1 MFSPQ
6 VTTGMSHLPLPLLR
20 LGFSSRSS
28 RTRTGPR
35 DSTRSSLL
43 AGTTSGRTTILTRN
57 RAVNRLVLVLGR
69 SGNQRSA
76 VGLVFDHTT
85 LASHINFSWSHLIN
99 NSILHCSIDQDDDS
113 RAPHHRSNTMK
124 KSMNRCVLL
133 CRNQL
138 YVLLIELSVL
148 WGVDFLAVTVVQYR
162 CTIVSCFYVFFGMF
176 STKLQLPFDFLFG
189 LYLVDRMLTPH
200 FVVILHWPFCTQ
212 LRGISSV
219 WKLTL

>member
-1 MFSPQ
+1 MIIF
-6 VTTGMSHLPLPLLR
+6 GHAMLP
-20 LGFSSRSS
+20 
-28 RTRTGPR
+28 
-35 DSTRSSLL
+35 
-43 AGTTSGRTTILTRN
+43 
-57 RAVNRLVLVLGR
+57 
-69 SGNQRSA
+69 
-76 VGLVFDHTT
+76 
-85 LASHINFSWSHLIN
+85 SHINFSWDLIN
-99 NSILHCSIDQDDDS
+99 DSIFRCSIDQDDDS

-133 CRNQL
+133 CRNQYII
-138 YVLLIELSVL
+138 YVANRAIGL
-148 WGVDFLAVTVVQYR
+148 WGVDFLAVTVIQYQ

-212 LRGISSV
+212 LRGISSL